1 MEKGKVNEMKKLGV
15 WLIIIGVF
23 FLSIDIAIQIGDLY
37 PEMIRTKKLGELF
50 QTYVINNFI
59 GSRPSVD
66 IFNDLIGLVC
76 IFLGSAL
83 LVKRSQIFI
92 AAMLLVPISSI
103 LYIIIPQLP
112 YHYQEKELYLR
123 VAGYNFLVVFL
134 IILTEFFAMHGIIKI
149 TNCVENRWHSNEMQI
164 GLILVMINKGLLIG
178 IKFFFGYNTLYIAYS
193 IVMFAAAIF
202 FANRLL
208 KALSYDPATNQQ

>member
-92 AAMLLVPISSI
+92 AAMLLVPIPSI

-112 YHYQEKELYLR
+112 YQ
-123 VAGYNFLVVFL
+123 VAYV
-134 IILTEFFAMHGIIKI
+134 
-149 TNCVENRWHSNEMQI
+149 S
-164 GLILVMINKGLLIG
+164 LL
-178 IKFFFGYNTLYIAYS
+178 FPYS
-193 IVMFAAAIF
+193 AIF
-202 FANRLL
+202 LNLNPCSRRVIPMLL
-208 KALSYDPATNQQ
+208 YQDMSQHIAVYMT